1 MIIVLPIRLPMVR
14 LKSYRQQY
22 TVCICIYITENVDD
36 YFITLAYWF
45 FYLRVV
51 HSIYHIFFNQLI
63 FNGTLPVRTFIWV
76 PATATLVWMWVRFIS
91 VI

>member
-1 MIIVLPIRLPMVR
+1 M
-14 LKSYRQQY
+14 
-22 TVCICIYITENVDD
+22 TGNVDE
-36 YFITLAYWF
+36 YFITLAYSF
-45 FYLRVV
+45 FYLRVI

-63 FNGTLPVRTFIWV
+63 INGGFPVRSFIWV